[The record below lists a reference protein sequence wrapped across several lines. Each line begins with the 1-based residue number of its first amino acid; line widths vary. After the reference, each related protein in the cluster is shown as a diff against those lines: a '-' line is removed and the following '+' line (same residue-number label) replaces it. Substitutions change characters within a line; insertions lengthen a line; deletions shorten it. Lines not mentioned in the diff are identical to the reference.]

1 MIKTY
6 LFLFGA
12 IFCEVAGTML
22 LPVTQNFT
30 KLTPTS
36 ILAVCYL
43 TAFYLLTFV
52 VNKLPIAIVYA
63 TWSGLGVFTIAILG
77 YIFFKQ
83 NLSWQAVLGL
93 FFIVLG
99 VLNEIVWRTQSTDI
113 WVNFKVFPTRFRR
126 TWRNRLGSPRSACG
140 TCGSSGATRC
150 RPLSWAGLIKRLT
163 ISCRILGGLKST
175 ISRSSLRASIFE
187 KSRISFKIVRR
198 DSAELLAVAVY
209 SCCSGCLVGLSEFS
223 L

>member
-22 LPVTQNFT
+22 LPATQNFT
-30 KLTPTS
+30 KLTPTL

-93 FFIVLG
+93 FLIVLG
-99 VLNEIVWRTQSTDI
+99 VVL
-113 WVNFKVFPTRFRR
+113 VNSFSSKV
-126 TWRNRLGSPRSACG
+126 
-140 TCGSSGATRC
+140 
-150 RPLSWAGLIKRLT
+150 I
-163 ISCRILGGLKST
+163 
-175 ISRSSLRASIFE
+175 
-187 KSRISFKIVRR
+187 
-198 DSAELLAVAVY
+198 
-209 SCCSGCLVGLSEFS
+209 
-223 L
+223 